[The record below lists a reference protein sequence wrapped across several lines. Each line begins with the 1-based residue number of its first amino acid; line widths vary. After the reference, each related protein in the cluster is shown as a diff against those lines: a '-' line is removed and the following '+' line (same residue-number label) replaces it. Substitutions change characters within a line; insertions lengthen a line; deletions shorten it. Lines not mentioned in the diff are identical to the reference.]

1 MRRSSERL
9 ERLEHQS
16 NRPLGVLHTVPVSMY
31 EKAIAK
37 GWWTRVKSKTRGGYG
52 LPNTLLSNIIKV
64 PNYCFTQPFAS
75 LSLNSII
82 QRSRTEPQDCNLKRK
97 TAVANIDT
105 TICKAQAMVQHTLT
119 DRPNNARR

>member
-64 PNYCFTQPFAS
+64 PNYCFTQPAAS
-75 LSLNSII
+75 PPPKTSNV
-82 QRSRTEPQDCNLKRK
+82 RARNRRTVILRGKPR
-97 TAVANIDT
+97 
-105 TICKAQAMVQHTLT
+105 
-119 DRPNNARR
+119 